1 MRAPPP
7 RLPSAP
13 RPGTTHPDACP
24 VTSPDPNGE
33 TLGTPGPAAL
43 TGQPPGRAV
52 ARGRAVLSG
61 HGAAPRAPPRRR
73 GLRHAWPR
81 PAPGSRR
88 RRAAEGGEG
97 RGEGEDPALPARPG
111 PPLPTSPPRP
121 LPLPP
126 PDVPPPDVCSPPP
139 QTPGESFGDEGGEHN
154 VTVPRPIPAP
164 PPPPSPKKKPVCA
177 PSFPQMCSPPP
188 RADAPWAPQ
197 RPSARR
203 AALQHRGQRA
213 RRVALRAERARWQ
226 RPKAAP
232 GRLRPRGSC
241 KKVPSRPRPK
251 ALTSGAPHPFL
262 FLLPSRRKSVSGK
275 LLCSGCT
282 RLAELPSQW
291 GCAGVGLLDG
301 LQLSRV
307 GTQGL
312 SRPTQLPRHLMD
324 TSPQHTH
331 APAAPTEPSATIHA
345 L

>member
-1 MRAPPP
+1 MGTKGGSTTSRCRGQSPRRRPPLPKKKNPCAPPP
-7 RLPSAP
+7 FP
-13 RPGTTHPDACP
+13 RCA
-24 VTSPDPNGE
+24 
-33 TLGTPGPAAL
+33 
-43 TGQPPGRAV
+43 
-52 ARGRAVLSG
+52 
-61 HGAAPRAPPRRR
+61 
-73 GLRHAWPR
+73 
-81 PAPGSRR
+81 
-88 RRAAEGGEG
+88 
-97 RGEGEDPALPARPG
+97 
-111 PPLPTSPPRP
+111 PPLP
-121 LPLPP
+121 
-126 PDVPPPDVCSPPP
+126 
-139 QTPGESFGDEGGEHN
+139 G
-154 VTVPRPIPAP
+154 
-164 PPPPSPKKKPVCA
+164 
-177 PSFPQMCSPPP
+177 QMRRGP
-188 RADAPWAPQ
+188 PQ

-226 RPKAAP
+226 RPRAAP

-241 KKVPSRPRPK
+241 EKVPSRPRPK

-324 TSPQHTH
+324 TSPRHTH